1 MKTDPS
7 SHGEG
12 RAHLFVLIVTLVLV
26 GLVGTTVGRVQAQG
40 KWSPEVLKIIDGAKK
55 EGKVNFYGVN
65 LSPQDIKKLE
75 QGLNKMFGTSLVLEH
90 EPSRHF
96 GTKAATMVSE
106 AKAGLPSPN
115 DAVNMNS
122 SGMDFLARQGL
133 LRDLGSLPKMFPD
146 IKANW
151 IINENQAMTFWH
163 GVYGPVY
170 NTNLVPKDKVPK
182 KWEDLL
188 SSAWKDKMVTATGL
202 DEWTALAETWGV
214 ERVTE
219 FLGKLKGQNVAIQR
233 GATAVLQRVAAGEFP
248 LAAVQIYGTMKR
260 IQGKGAPLEMA
271 FVEPVPMSAT
281 YLLLPSNSAHPNA
294 GLLFAAYIMSPSGH
308 AVYEEVSGLSLAFV
322 ETSSLSKVLK
332 GKKLALMSPEW
343 ALKGEELGL
352 RWSKVLGIPASE

>member
-12 RAHLFVLIVTLVLV
+12 RAHLFVLMLTLALV

-133 LRDLGSLPKMFPD
+133 LRDLGSLPKTFPD
-146 IKANW
+146 IKADW
-151 IINENQAMTFWH
+151 IINENRAMLFWH

-182 KWEDLL
+182 RWEDLL
-188 SSAWKDKMVTATGL
+188 SPAWKDKMIMSTGL
-202 DEWTALAETWGV
+202 DQFTALAESWGV
-214 ERVTE
+214 ERTAD
-219 FLGKLKGQNVAIQR
+219 FLRKLKGQNVAIQR
-233 GATAVLQRVAAGEFP
+233 GATAVLQRVASGEFP
-248 LAAVQIYGTMKR
+248 LAATQIYGTMKR

-343 ALKGEELGL
+343 ALKGEELVL
-352 RWSKVLGIPASE
+352 QWSKAMGIQPGK